1 MGLQPYLNTRSEPVI
16 VVVASS
22 PEICA
27 LAAESLNL
35 TEYIP
40 VYSFATAARM
50 TGKEEGIVVDASMDD
65 IPLADR
71 ILIHQYCKALNAN
84 PYNGFGYRTVH
95 PDKADA
101 FVLDICEWL
110 DVEDA

>member
-1 MGLQPYLNTRSEPVI
+1 MY
-16 VVVASS
+16 VVVAG
-22 PEICA
+22 
-27 LAAESLNL
+27 SLEDCVMVASQL
-35 TEYIP
+35 GVTEYIP

-50 TGKEEGIVVDASMDD
+50 TGKEAGIVVDETMDD

-84 PYNGFGYRTVH
+84 PYNGFGYRTIH